1 MRIIHTVSSLKV
13 GGMEHFVLRLADAQ
27 RRNGHVVAVLALQG
41 GSLEQEARQR
51 GVRVVV
57 PGGRGKAGRALH
69 AAFALALL
77 RPDIINAHN
86 QTSLH
91 YAILGKRVSGAR
103 VVLTNHGQGKGSPR
117 DPGSL
122 EWRLTDAIVTV
133 SGAVAGRMD
142 NRRLG
147 PKITTIHNGVE
158 IPAPGRPRAAIRAE
172 LGLPTERVVGI
183 IAARI
188 DHLKGHDTLLRA
200 LALLRER
207 EMRPDL
213 TVLIAGDGAERAS
226 REALARELGLG
237 PDEVR
242 FLGFRSDVADLLAAS
257 DFFVL
262 PSLTEG
268 LPLSVLEAMA
278 HRLPAVATPVG
289 GLPELITPGCN
300 GLLVPVN
307 HPKALADALAT
318 LAANAPLRRSYGEA
332 AFQCVNAEFSFERMI
347 QKYEALYHRLET
359 TRPAPH
365 RLRVGQAGI

>member
-1 MRIIHTVSSLKV
+1 MRIIHTVSSLKM
-13 GGMEHFVLRLADAQ
+13 GGMEHFVLRLAAAQ
-27 RRNGHVVAVLALQG
+27 RRDGHAVTVLALQG
-41 GSLEQEARQR
+41 GPLEREARKR
-51 GVRVVV
+51 GVRVLV
-57 PGGRGKAGRALH
+57 PGGRGKTTRALR
-69 AAFALALL
+69 AAFTFARLGPHL
-77 RPDIINAHN
+77 INAHN

-91 YAILGKRVSGAR
+91 YAVLGKRVSGAK

-117 DPGSL
+117 DPGGL

-133 SGAVAGRMD
+133 SRAVAERMD
-142 NRRLG
+142 ARALG
-147 PKITTIHNGVE
+147 ARITTIHNGVE
-158 IPAPGRPRAAIRAE
+158 IPAAGRPRTETRAE

-200 LALLRER
+200 LALLRKR
-207 EMRPDL
+207 RMPANL
-213 TVLIAGDGAERAS
+213 TVLIAGDGVERAS

-257 DFFVL
+257 DIFVL

-278 HRLPAVATPVG
+278 HRLPTVATPVG
-289 GLPELITPGCN
+289 GIPELITQGGN

-307 HPKALADALAT
+307 HPRALADALAT
-318 LAANAPLRRSYGEA
+318 LAANAPLRRCYGEA
-332 AFQCVNAEFSFERMI
+332 AFQCVNAEFSFERMVD
-347 QKYEALYHRLET
+347 KYEALYHGLTAMR
-359 TRPAPH
+359 RAPH
-365 RLRVGQAGI
+365 RRPAEQAGT